1 MRNMYDTLYLHFG
14 NESAKTNAWLLEKK
28 DYQARHQRQS
38 RGSSSGLNGR
48 LGQRALDVRY
58 I

>member
-1 MRNMYDTLYLHFG
+1 MYDTLYLHFG